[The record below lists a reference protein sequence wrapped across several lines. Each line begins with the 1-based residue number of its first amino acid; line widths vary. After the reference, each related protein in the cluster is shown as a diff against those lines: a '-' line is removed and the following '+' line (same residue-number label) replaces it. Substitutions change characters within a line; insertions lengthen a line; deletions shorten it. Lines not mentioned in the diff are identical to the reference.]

1 MNAFQ
6 ATLQRLPK
14 IRENLGDEQADKY
27 FVELILLAE
36 ELVSEME
43 GVRCPAS
50 AEAIISWFHT
60 ITNEIE
66 VAK

>member
-14 IRENLGDEQADKY
+14 LRENIGAEQADRY
-27 FVELILLAE
+27 FAELIVLAE
-36 ELVSEME
+36 ELVWELD
-43 GVRCPAS
+43 GGDHPGS
-50 AEAIISWFHT
+50 ANAILNRLHA
-60 ITNEIE
+60 ITSEIE

>member
-6 ATLQRLPK
+6 TKLQRLPK
-14 IRENLGDEQADKY
+14 LREKIGTEQADKY

-36 ELVSEME
+36 ELVSEMD

-50 AEAIISWFHT
+50 AEAIINRFHT